1 MLRVNHDHVDVVPR
15 QLSRDTRRFLRA
27 LASES
32 RQQAL
37 ALFADGAEHSVG
49 AVSELLKVGQSTASE
64 QLARLRDGG
73 LLTARREGKT
83 VLYRVD
89 AEGIRSA
96 LAELQSYID
105 AV

>member
-1 MLRVNHDHVDVVPR
+1 MTQERARVVPR

-27 LASES
+27 LASET

-49 AVSELLKVGQSTASE
+49 VVAELLKVGQSTASE
-64 QLARLRDGG
+64 QLAQLKEGG

-89 AEGIRSA
+89 ADGISSA
-96 LAELQSYID
+96 LAELQTYIGT
-105 AV
+105 V